1 MVKEFRYY
9 GYTFEELR
17 KMSIQEF
24 AKISN
29 ARIRRSLLR
38 GLDEHKRKFLENIIK
53 YPEKFHKTHLR
64 DMIIL
69 PQMVGA
75 KIGVYKGGAK
85 QGSSEKWV
93 SITILPEM
101 IGRRLGEFAFTT
113 KYVHHSAPGIGAS
126 KGTLHV
132 ASKK

>member
-9 GYTFEELR
+9 GYTLDELK
-17 KMSIQEF
+17 KMSIEEF

-29 ARIRRSLLR
+29 SRIKRSLLR
-38 GLDEHKRKFLENIIK
+38 GLDNQKRKFLENILK
-53 YPEKFHKTHLR
+53 YPDKFHKTHLR

-75 KIGVYKGGAK
+75 KIGVYRG
-85 QGSSEKWV
+85 GSSEKWV
-93 SITILPEM
+93 SLNITPEM
-101 IGRRLGEFAFTT
+101 IGRRLGEFAHTT
-113 KYVHHSAPGIGAS
+113 KYVKHSAPGIGAS

>member
-1 MVKEFRYY
+1 MMVKEFRYY
-9 GYTFEELR
+9 GYTLDELK
-17 KMSIQEF
+17 KMSIEEF

-29 ARIRRSLLR
+29 SRIKRSLLR
-38 GLDEHKRKFLENIIK
+38 GLDNQKRKFLENILK
-53 YPEKFHKTHLR
+53 YPDKFHKTHLR

-75 KIGVYKGGAK
+75 KIGVYRG
-85 QGSSEKWV
+85 GSSEKWV
-93 SITILPEM
+93 SLNITPEM
-101 IGRRLGEFAFTT
+101 IGRRLGEFAHTT
-113 KYVHHSAPGIGAS
+113 KYVKHSAPGIGAS

>member
-9 GYTFEELR
+9 GYTLDELK
-17 KMSIQEF
+17 KMSIEEF

-29 ARIRRSLLR
+29 SRIKRSLLR
-38 GLDEHKRKFLENIIK
+38 GLDNQKRKFLESILK
-53 YPEKFHKTHLR
+53 YPDKFHKTHLR

-75 KIGVYKGGAK
+75 KIGVYRG
-85 QGSSEKWV
+85 GSSEKWV
-93 SITILPEM
+93 SLTITPEM
-101 IGRRLGEFAFTT
+101 IGRRLGEFAHTT
-113 KYVHHSAPGIGAS
+113 KYVKHSAPGIGAS